1 MNFTQGVLSDGRRG
15 GCERERGR
23 HIKPGKAEERF
34 QAGQHA
40 DQKGANCYVH
50 CLDKPVAFVSD
61 TKASQ
66 SVTTADRRGKLTFT
80 GASRKPLACHTMI
93 RFEGINR

>member
-1 MNFTQGVLSDGRRG
+1 MNFTQEILSDGRRG
-15 GCERERGR
+15 ERVRECGR
-23 HIKPGKAEERF
+23 DIEPGKAEERF

-50 CLDKPVAFVSD
+50 CLDKPVAFASD

-66 SVTTADRRGKLTFT
+66 SVTTADRRGKLTLT

-93 RFEGINR
+93 RF